1 MITHIPQL
9 ELNQIYKK
17 NHIIYYFS
25 KKLKYIYIYIYIGG
39 IAIPLQAQKFG
50 SFKVFS

>member
-9 ELNQIYKK
+9 ELNQNYKK

-25 KKLKYIYIYIYIGG
+25 KKLKYIYIGG
-39 IAIPLQAQKFG
+39 IAIPLQAQRFG
-50 SFKVFS
+50 SSEVFS